1 VKETSLASS
10 VVQRTTNYVHP
21 LAYPGLLY
29 EEDALAG
36 GVTRQRAYLGVQGAT
51 IGVVTKTGSTQ
62 QATYWLKDQLGS
74 IDVVADGAGNV
85 LEHLDYEPF
94 GKRRNNGATDP
105 NGTLAS
111 SSTNRGFTGQ
121 EELDEVGLVHMNGR
135 VYDPSIGR
143 FVSPDPT
150 IPHPANPQSYNRFA
164 YVMNNP
170 LSLTDPTGYA
180 DSGDGGDGEADKGD
194 TSGNVG
200 QLAATPVTQDG
211 GRVGLSSPNANAG
224 PVDDK
229 NGQTQVNTDSTTDAK
244 FSPEERAEYDG
255 GYKQDFQTT
264 SAEAKTAKTIG
275 RALDNASD
283 VPKEVAPAVK
293 AGLWEAFKL
302 WLTDGASRILSSGKV
317 IKEIPLLRKVAPAA
331 KDAQAGAADGKI
343 AAQFERQNVNITGH
357 RAAEATESS
366 GIGSFS
372 SRCASCCFSGDTP
385 ILAEGGLVRID
396 QLHVGDRV
404 EARDEKTGRT
414 ALKRVAN
421 VIVSQN
427 RELYGLTLLEEHGR
441 VTRVEVTDNH
451 PFWVT
456 GRGWVQSIDLK
467 RGMKLVNF
475 DHQLVTVVNL
485 DDLGRKATTYNLTV
499 EGYHTFFAGESLAL
513 VHNAGG
519 CCGAKAVTSRI
530 KESPRLARE
539 ADAAGKSH
547 QQSLDRLV
555 DQLRS
560 GNTNPGIGSKP
571 IGSGLSEA
579 RARDGA
585 RVYFRE
591 TESGIEILGK
601 SSKSNQETVIKE
613 VLRVF
618 GN

>member
-1 VKETSLASS
+1 
-10 VVQRTTNYVHP
+10 
-21 LAYPGLLY
+21 
-29 EEDALAG
+29 
-36 GVTRQRAYLGVQGAT
+36 
-51 IGVVTKTGSTQ
+51 
-62 QATYWLKDQLGS
+62 
-74 IDVVADGAGNV
+74 
-85 LEHLDYEPF
+85 
-94 GKRRNNGATDP
+94 
-105 NGTLAS
+105 
-111 SSTNRGFTGQ
+111 
-121 EELDEVGLVHMNGR
+121 
-135 VYDPSIGR
+135 
-143 FVSPDPT
+143 
-150 IPHPANPQSYNRFA
+150 
-164 YVMNNP
+164 
-170 LSLTDPTGYA
+170 
-180 DSGDGGDGEADKGD
+180 
-194 TSGNVG
+194 
-200 QLAATPVTQDG
+200 
-211 GRVGLSSPNANAG
+211 LSSPNANAG

-467 RGMKLVNF
+467 RGMNLVNF

-499 EGYHTFFAGESLAL
+499 DGYHTFFAGESLAL

-519 CCGAKAVTSRI
+519 CCGAGRLVFNKATREWTSPAGLIYGQGSIHGNRVLHVLDHLVPNTS
-530 KESPRLARE
+530 KSSHTLFNVDRTELVGLLDEAWLARGSPL
-539 ADAAGKSH
+539 ANDPGAFLVPMGKVVG
-547 QQSLDRLV
+547 QDGEMTIKIIVRP
-555 DQLRS
+555 
-560 GNTNPGIGSKP
+560 NT
-571 IGSGLSEA
+571 SELISA
-579 RARDGA
+579 YP
-585 RVYFRE
+585 V
-591 TESGIEILGK
+591 K
-601 SSKSNQETVIKE
+601 
-613 VLRVF
+613 
-618 GN
+618 